1 MVFRGMEPGPNQLPL
16 VGRSTRRLGV
26 RVPEDIAPDAA
37 GQVHPRTGGMSVAL
51 GSMWNL
57 PNHRRPIGMLRGS
70 TGPANDHVFAVA
82 EAANRRQRL
91 DVRPD
96 PPGSP
101 RHAVV
106 EPSEQMSLAEYE
118 SSLAN
123 TRPAWRRVWP

>member
-70 TGPANDHVFAVA
+70 SGRPSDRVFGINEIDLRKQPLDTRPA
-82 EAANRRQRL
+82 
-91 DVRPD
+91 

-106 EPSEQMSLAEYE
+106 EPVQQMTLGAYE
-118 SSLAN
+118 SALAN
-123 TRPAWRRVWP
+123 TRASWLQV